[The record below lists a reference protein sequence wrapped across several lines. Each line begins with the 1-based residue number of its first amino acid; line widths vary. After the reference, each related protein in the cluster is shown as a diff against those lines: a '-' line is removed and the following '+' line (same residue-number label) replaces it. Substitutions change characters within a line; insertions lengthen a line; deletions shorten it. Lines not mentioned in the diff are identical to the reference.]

1 MPDGRELLLTKGRMR
16 NLNFYGALGLSTLSG
31 CLWFLAV
38 TPFDLSALAWIAAVP
53 MFMAMERTASFRRA
67 LFLGWWAGVVE
78 TGGGFYWLIDV
89 MRRFADFPW
98 IGAAAVFLLF
108 CATRAIIFLFFTGA
122 VLAIRR
128 RIRVPMALLGPIA
141 MVSCEL
147 LVPQLFPC
155 GQWISQAWNPLVIQV
170 SELTGPLGVT
180 ALLMMING
188 ALYDLSLDPRAA
200 RYPAVASV
208 LLLGTALIFGTVRM
222 RQTDAIVAR
231 APTLKVGLVQPNFAY
246 TIDGEF
252 SRDEA
257 LRQLT
262 ALQEQS
268 RRLEKEGAQLLVWSE
283 GSFPVAVPRDF
294 SADFSED
301 SLAMIR
307 RGFSLPTLIG
317 AEMYDAA
324 HEDAFNSA
332 ILLDR
337 NGKVAG
343 RYDKVRLL
351 AFGEYVPG
359 IETFPWLRQ
368 LLPAGAGRFTA
379 GAGPGAI
386 SLHGPNGD
394 VWRLGAVICYEDI
407 LQGFLRG
414 VGQLHPDLLVNL
426 TSDSWFGA
434 DTEPWEHMAL
444 AVFASVELRVAM
456 VRAVNSGV
464 SALIDPNGRVTQ
476 KTYADDPY
484 RHPRGADGIVVTA
497 PKMAGGHTLF
507 VAVGNLF
514 AYLCLAGTLIL
525 LGGALLRA
533 RRLRQFS
540 APAALQKPFTA
551 EQPEAATA
559 ILRIK
564 P

>member
-1 MPDGRELLLTKGRMR
+1 MR
-16 NLNFYGALGLSTLSG
+16 KLNFYGALALSTLSG

-38 TPFDLSALAWIAAVP
+38 TPFDLSALAWIAAIP
-53 MFMAMERTASFRRA
+53 MFMAIERTPSFRRA
-67 LFLGWWAGVVE
+67 LFLGWWAGLVE
-78 TGGGFYWLIDV
+78 TAGGYYWLIDV

-108 CATRAIIFLFFTGA
+108 CATRAIIFLLFTGV
-122 VLAIRR
+122 VLGIRKR
-128 RIRVPMALLGPIA
+128 SRVPLTLLAPIA

-147 LVPQLFPC
+147 LVPQLFPA

-180 ALLMMING
+180 ALLMMVNG
-188 ALYDLSLDPRAA
+188 ALYDLSLDARAA
-200 RYPAVASV
+200 RYPAVAAAA
-208 LLLGTALIFGTVRM
+208 LLAAALVFGAVRM
-222 RQTDAIVAR
+222 RQIDQLAAR
-231 APTLKVGLVQPNFAY
+231 APHLKVGLVQPNFAY

-257 LRQLT
+257 LHQLT

-268 RRLEKEGAQLLVWSE
+268 RRLEKEGAQFLVWSE
-283 GSFPVAVPRDF
+283 GSFPIAVARDF
-294 SADFSED
+294 SADFSAD

-307 RGFSLPTLIG
+307 RGFSVPTLIG
-317 AEMYDAA
+317 AEMYDAV

-359 IETFPWLRQ
+359 IETFPWLRNF
-368 LLPAGAGRFTA
+368 LPEGAGRFSA
-379 GAGPGAI
+379 GTGPGVI
-386 SLHGPNGD
+386 SLQGPNGD
-394 VWRLGAVICYEDI
+394 TWRLGPVICYEDI

-434 DTEPWEHMAL
+434 DTEPWEHLAL
-444 AVFASVELRVAM
+444 AVFASVELRVSM

-484 RHPRGADGIVVTA
+484 RHPRDADGIVVSA

-507 VAVGNLF
+507 VAVGNSF
-514 AYLCLAGTLIL
+514 AYLCLAATLGF
-525 LGGALLRA
+525 LGGALVRA
-533 RRLRQFS
+533 RRLRR
-540 APAALQKPFTA
+540 PA
-551 EQPEAATA
+551 
-559 ILRIK
+559 
-564 P
+564 

>member
-1 MPDGRELLLTKGRMR
+1 MRDGRELHSNKDHMR
-16 NLNFYGALGLSTLSG
+16 NLNFYGALTLSTLSG

-38 TPFDLSALAWIAAVP
+38 TPFDLSALAWVAAVP
-53 MFMAMERTASFRRA
+53 MFMAIERTASFRSA
-67 LFLGWWAGVVE
+67 LFLGWWAGLVE
-78 TGGGFYWLIDV
+78 TAGGFYWLIDV

-108 CATRAIIFLFFTGA
+108 CATRAIIFLLFTGI
-122 VLAIRR
+122 VLAVRKR
-128 RIRVPMALLGPIA
+128 VRIPMTLLGPIA

-170 SELTGPLGVT
+170 SELTGPFGVT

-188 ALYDLSLDPRAA
+188 ALYDLILNPGAA
-200 RYPAVASV
+200 RYPAISAAA
-208 LLLGTALIFGTVRM
+208 LLAAALIFGAVRM
-222 RQTDAIVAR
+222 RQTDEIAAR
-231 APTLKVGLVQPNFAY
+231 APRLNVGLVQPNFAY

-257 LRQLT
+257 LHQLA

-268 RRLEKEGAQLLVWSE
+268 RRLEKQGAQLLVWSE
-283 GSFPVAVPRDF
+283 GSFPVPVARDF
-294 SADFSED
+294 SADFSAD

-307 RGFSLPTLIG
+307 RGFSVPTLIG

-337 NGKVAG
+337 DGKVAG
-343 RYDKVRLL
+343 HYDKVRLL

-359 IETFPWLRQ
+359 IETFPWLRK

-379 GAGPGAI
+379 GVGPGVI
-386 SLHGPNGD
+386 TLQGPND
-394 VWRLGAVICYEDI
+394 DAWRLGPVICYEDI

-414 VGQLHPDLLVNL
+414 VGQQHPDLLVNL

-434 DTEPWEHMAL
+434 DTEPWEHLAL
-444 AVFASVELRVAM
+444 AVFASVELRVSM

-484 RHPRGADGIVVTA
+484 RHPRGADGMVVTA
-497 PKMAGGHTLF
+497 PKMAGGHTVF
-507 VAVGNLF
+507 VGVGNLF
-514 AYLCLAGTLIL
+514 AYLCLAATLAFL
-525 LGGALLRA
+525 SGALARA
-533 RRLRQFS
+533 RRLRN
-540 APAALQKPFTA
+540 A
-551 EQPEAATA
+551 
-559 ILRIK
+559 
-564 P
+564 